1 MKMIAHRHVSIS
13 LLTFFALIASLIA
26 GCAGMDKAT
35 TGAAAGAGIGALAG
49 QLIGHNTA
57 GTLIGAGVG
66 AGLGYIIGNEMDKSE
81 TSKRQTVTADETK
94 PLADTTWQIVN
105 VTPKPKHKD
114 PYTSRV
120 SHFQPNGTVISTLMK
135 PDGKVE
141 TTKERYRIVGTTLII
156 NHDNYVVN
164 ARFQINGNQMIL
176 DTGEYSMVLQRL
188 DS

>member
-1 MKMIAHRHVSIS
+1 MVVYRHGKIS
-13 LLTFFALIASLIA
+13 LVKVFTITVFLIA

-35 TGAAAGAGIGALAG
+35 TGAAAGAGVGAIAG
-49 QLIGHNTA
+49 QIIGHNTA

-81 TSKRQTVTADETK
+81 TSKRQNVTADETK
-94 PLADTTWQIVN
+94 PLADTTWQIVK
-105 VTPKPKHKD
+105 VTPKPKQKD
-114 PYTSRV
+114 PYTSRI

-141 TTKERYRIVGTTLII
+141 TTRERYRIVGTTLII